1 MKRKMGLVFV
11 LLAFCLAFFLAPEAE
26 SFVAGE
32 LQDVQIIG
40 HYFSTRVVGMMGGQQ
55 GTRSIKDPSI
65 SRILVL
71 FIRVITPSE
80 KVKVFAHDFIVQ
92 YYRNEENDR
101 ARCFGI
107 GIAEKETNQVLGNYG
122 LEGEEPGV
130 QLIGR
135 KVFHLALLFLVENNV
150 SLINL
155 YRVGNVNP
163 LPYNLG
169 PSRPYSIF
177 LTTNDQDTNKLRQ
190 VVQCVEAAGCKVT
203 VSTGLNKEA
212 QDLTIHFA
220 PKAEG
225 AAREISQRL
234 MTQFSVITTI
244 KEIRLMSEFDIVIWV
259 GRGSIK
265 GSSL

>member
-1 MKRKMGLVFV
+1 MKRKIGLVFA
-11 LLAFCLAFFLAPEAE
+11 LLAFCLAILAPEAE

-40 HYFSTRVVGMMGGQQ
+40 HHFSTRVVGMIGGQQ
-55 GTRSIKDPSI
+55 GAKSIKDPSI

-71 FIRVITPSE
+71 FIRITTPSE
-80 KVKVFAHDFIVQ
+80 KISVFAHDFILQ
-92 YYRNEENDR
+92 YYRNEADDR
-101 ARCFGI
+101 ARCFGL

-122 LEGEEPGV
+122 LEGAEPAV
-130 QLIGR
+130 RLIGR
-135 KVFHLALLFLVENNV
+135 KVFHLALLFLVENNI
-150 SLINL
+150 SMINL
-155 YRVGNVNP
+155 YRVGSVNP
-163 LPYNLG
+163 LAYNLG

-177 LTTNDQDTNKLRQ
+177 LTTNDPDVGKLQQ

-203 VSTGLNKEA
+203 TSTGLNKDT
-212 QDLTIHFA
+212 QGITIHYSE
-220 PKAEG
+220 KAEG

-234 MTQFSVITTI
+234 MTQFSVVTTI